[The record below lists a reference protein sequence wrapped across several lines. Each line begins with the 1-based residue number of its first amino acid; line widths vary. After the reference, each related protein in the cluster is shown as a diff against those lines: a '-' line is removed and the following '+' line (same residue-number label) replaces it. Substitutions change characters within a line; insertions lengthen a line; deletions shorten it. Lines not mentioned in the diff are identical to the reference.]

1 MIIRKIAVIV
11 LTIIATIMYYLLDQK
26 HKKCLIALRDAKKDA
41 APAPSQPATPPG
53 TEKKPITEKIDHVTA
68 RKGKYALMQ
77 L

>member
-26 HKKCLIALRDAKKDA
+26 HKKCLIALRDAKKEA
-41 APAPSQPATPPG
+41 APAPSQPATP
-53 TEKKPITEKIDHVTA
+53 EKKPITEKIDHVTA